1 MIPSPSLLLM
11 LQLRGLSQAWGPE
24 QVGGGVEVGGNGRSL
39 GQLDCSPAWVV
50 SSYLCNSDSAAGN

>member
-24 QVGGGVEVGGNGRSL
+24 QVGGGVEVGGKWQVTGATGLLSCL
-39 GQLDCSPAWVV
+39 GGQQLP
-50 SSYLCNSDSAAGN
+50 LQ